1 MRNLF
6 DNLEE
11 ILKILMNFLASST
24 TMMFCLYELAQ
35 NQEIQDKLRDE
46 IKETL
51 EKNDGKLTYDSMIE
65 MTYMQMVIDG

>member
-1 MRNLF
+1 
-6 DNLEE
+6 
-11 ILKILMNFLASST
+11 
-24 TMMFCLYELAQ
+24 MMFCLYELAQ

-65 MTYMQMVIDG
+65 MIYMQMVIDG